1 MQVSNG
7 ANNAAPSTTLL
18 TGVNT
23 SGPARADTVE
33 RQLNRQT
40 PPLTTPL
47 EKPLTGYKIEETNP
61 ASPVQATSEQ
71 GAASSPPPEIA
82 QQDLPLASAAKIT
95 QPSLAATKR
104 AIFFEV
110 LTEIMYFHFEHPGQ
124 LIIFGSCGIDLLHGR
139 INENVNDI
147 DVLLNEEKTTNNLLI
162 QLNQRLQK
170 IVFSKDFPWKDCSPN
185 LRLVGNQP
193 YNAEL
198 SPLSGQLTLFHT
210 GKPWIKIECSVK
222 TTWMKELDLT
232 RDDFVIRIPTHIST
246 QYKGTIPVLSTLGF
260 LALDLLSLKKMH
272 DNLITTTEDN
282 QKLRVILNSAV
293 TLSKIEKHVFTLYY
307 HQKNPDFY
315 QSEPFK
321 ALNREFAEAVTL
333 IRNIYS
339 VDQLYHSFF
348 GSPYQLKHS
357 RSQEKRALINI
368 LSSDKCRHEA
378 AYSFN
383 ELMILLRNDFD
394 LENTPKDGNCFYAS
408 LASGLNKNR
417 AAATNFLK
425 TYNVLLGTSLHDTA
439 HEQVVIRPDMVRCM
453 IHCWIASALNA
464 GLSASEYEEL
474 NTLIL
479 PEPGKSING
488 LLESRTIADPAGN
501 PNDTAHYGWSSLLHI
516 MAIVTGTTIIL
527 LKVNPKKQNIEK
539 HKHSIHEAN
548 QLTPNLIKTL
558 RAKQPALFNS
568 DVNDPRITSL
578 LFMAHSGGDHYY
590 SASPSPRLINVFRP
604 YMITEHY
611 LIVPFRVK
619 ETECKQPQHH
629 ASQPP
634 AHQQAISEETVGR
647 THQSADVVEQKT
659 ESLPPKRPVS
669 SIAEIKTPSKETAAG
684 PANPAK
690 TTALDREELI
700 RKKIQIVLTIISNP
714 KTSNN
719 LSKKKLDNL
728 GDNLFNEVL
737 KVIQEPDQT
746 NPIVVDMSAFS
757 DTTLLALETGKQ
769 LNHIESILFLAL
781 HKIIHHCDANN
792 PIFMTEILRDLHT
805 ANRAGCIKA
814 SVVLAIL
821 AARTGSPEAFNLAM
835 QPFNPTYNNQ
845 TYHKLRFTLPAEFD
859 KIYPDYRTT
868 MPNQIY
874 NAVHFIEKKNFSAV
888 DWQEIEQNF
897 PVNEE
902 INSLL
907 TPTQLISD
915 SPEYAKTDITTIRSA
930 MLNCAYKGHISLHRG
945 DTPRSLTFFLK
956 SAIAYI
962 MATDNGADISHY
974 EEAAG
979 LSAIYMT
986 IRLISRI
993 DPQCN
998 LQTDAPFLHSWMP
1011 HIELIRYHLETAS
1024 LKTLLYAIK
1033 AQRATETL
1041 WTHSWFTYAYS
1052 KTATLMGQTLPE
1064 SFEMFRSLMDHQTK
1078 FLFDHGSPIR
1088 ELPTHSAGQK
1098 PDSTETTSLAAR
1110 NSKAYRLASS
1120 ASGNNTQCTDPILQA
1135 KYKISEKLE
1144 AKKQTRKAV
1153 EIVQTLKQRVDALSA
1168 DFIQLYQDANPKK
1181 ARNAANIYVRAI
1193 MLLDQSI
1200 ELATRDIPII
1210 TRELENASKDRAK
1223 NNFLEKTKIQA
1234 AMLTYN
1240 TLFGFAALA
1249 HIKEELLFEQEAT
1262 QRLIEFHNILL
1273 TKESTEYIT
1282 VKQHHKLEKLVANFI
1297 ELLDPLL
1304 YADISEQFLKNMVL
1318 ILVSCR
1324 RLVANCISDRNVAS
1338 IQALIKQWIAYCH
1351 DENSLLETL
1360 ELIITLDLSDHEFIT
1375 QFNPLIDTIL
1385 LKIQYLTAK
1394 QDDSYDQ
1401 EDQLILYRNV
1411 EKILGKFDSTEQ
1423 INFYQSIWSPQ
1434 LERLKKMTSQELEIK
1449 NAKAEKYW
1457 NILIKE
1463 EQENNAKEQKKLES
1477 IINRKLST
1485 IASEQKI
1492 QNTVEPD
1499 ESDSEESTS
1508 GENHQPP
1515 CSASSDHVDDH
1526 IDIAS
1531 LDFEIG
1537 PLDSLNMAWRH
1548 FGSGQLSQANTLVL
1562 EMLNNPPDDS
1572 LLVVQIKSLRSEILI
1587 KQFFEFVL
1595 QGMQRSRGI
1604 LVCSTD
1610 YLKKMEADLAK
1621 QKELSKIDKNTKIT
1635 VQKQPIRN
1643 LSDKIFE
1650 LATLFS
1656 THQQILQD
1664 AFTLQ
1669 KEIIDVLQ
1677 LFTFDSDQETQDLS
1691 LIKCDLELIIQA
1703 QDRITCF
1710 VSNIKTASENLI
1722 TLLNCRRQLLALIKE
1737 VMVRKSIS
1745 GQPGLPATGSGA
1757 SKNKPSDAKSNLKAA
1772 PLKAAPEETLSEN
1785 SISEIRNKMET
1796 LAQTMENFKGRLLMP
1811 KQRNFVRK
1819 LIEAS

>member
-40 PPLTTPL
+40 PPLNTPL
-47 EKPLTGYKIEETNP
+47 EKPLTRYKIEEMNP
-61 ASPVQATSEQ
+61 ASPVKATAEHE
-71 GAASSPPPEIA
+71 AASSTPPEIA
-82 QQDLPLASAAKIT
+82 QKDLPLASAAKIT
-95 QPSLAATKR
+95 QPSLATTKR
-104 AIFFEV
+104 SIFYEV
-110 LTEIMYFHFEHPGQ
+110 LTEIMYFHCNNPGQ
-124 LIIFGSCGIDLLHGR
+124 LVIFGSCGIDLLHTR

-147 DVLLNEEKTTNNLLI
+147 DILLNDEKTTNNLLI
-162 QLNQRLQK
+162 QLNRRLQQ

-193 YNAEL
+193 YHGEL

-222 TTWMKELDLT
+222 TAWMKELDLT
-232 RDDFVIRIPTHIST
+232 RDDYVIRIPTHIST
-246 QYKGTIPVLSTLGF
+246 EYKGTIPVLSTMGY
-260 LALDLLSLKKMH
+260 LALDLFSLKKLH

-282 QKLRVILNSAV
+282 QKLRVILNSAM

-307 HQKNPDFY
+307 HPKNPGLHK
-315 QSEPFK
+315 SEPFK
-321 ALNREFAEAVTL
+321 ALNSGFVEAITL

-339 VDQLYHSFF
+339 ADQLYHSFF
-348 GSPYQLKHS
+348 DSPYQLKHS

-368 LSSDKCRHEA
+368 LSSDKCRHET

-394 LENTPKDGNCFYAS
+394 LENTAKDGNCFYAS

-479 PEPGKSING
+479 PEPGKSIHD
-488 LLESRTIADPAGN
+488 LLKSRLIANPAAN
-501 PNDTAHYGWSSLLHI
+501 PNDTGHYGWSSLLHI

-568 DVNDPRITSL
+568 DANDPRITSL
-578 LFMAHSGGDHYY
+578 LFIAHSGGDHYY
-590 SASPSPRLINVFRP
+590 AASPSPGLINVFRP
-604 YMITEHY
+604 YMLTEHY
-611 LIVPFRVK
+611 LIAPFRAK
-619 ETECKQPQHH
+619 ETECKQPQHD

-634 AHQQAISEETVGR
+634 AHQQAISEETAGCA
-647 THQSADVVEQKT
+647 HQSSDVVEQKT
-659 ESLPPKRPVS
+659 ESLPPERPAS
-669 SIAEIKTPSKETAAG
+669 SVAKINTPSKETTAG
-684 PANPAK
+684 PANPAE
-690 TTALDREELI
+690 TTESDREERI

-714 KTSNN
+714 KTSNS

-728 GDNLFNEVL
+728 GDSLFDEVL

-746 NPIVVDMSAFS
+746 NPITVDMKAFS
-757 DTTLLALETGKQ
+757 DTTLLALETGKR

-805 ANRAGCIKA
+805 VNRAWHIQA
-814 SVVLAIL
+814 PVVLAIL

-835 QPFNPTYNNQ
+835 QPLYPTFCNQ

-859 KIYPDYRTT
+859 EIYPDYRTII
-868 MPNQIY
+868 PQHIH
-874 NAVHFIEKKNFSAV
+874 NAGHYIEKKNFSAA
-888 DWQEIEQNF
+888 DWQEIDVHF

-902 INSLL
+902 INRLL
-907 TPTQLISD
+907 TPTLLISD

-998 LQTDAPFLHSWMP
+998 LQTEAPFLHSWMP
-1011 HIELIRYHLETAS
+1011 HIDLIRHRLETAS
-1024 LKTLLYAIK
+1024 LNTLLYAIK

-1064 SFEMFRSLMDHQTK
+1064 SFETFRSLMDHQTK

-1088 ELPTHSAGQK
+1088 ELPALEARQK
-1098 PDSTETTSLAAR
+1098 PDTTDTTSLVAR
-1110 NSKAYRLASS
+1110 NSREYRLAS
-1120 ASGNNTQCTDPILQA
+1120 GHKTQCADPVLQA

-1153 EIVQTLKQRVDALSA
+1153 EIVRTLKQRVDLLSD

-1181 ARNAANIYVRAI
+1181 ARNTANIYVRAI
-1193 MLLDQSI
+1193 QLLDQSI

-1210 TRELENASKDRAK
+1210 TRELENASKNRAK
-1223 NNFLEKTKIQA
+1223 NSFLEKTKMQE

-1240 TLFGFAALA
+1240 TLYGFAALA
-1249 HIKEELLFEQEAT
+1249 HIKEELLFEQEVT
-1262 QRLIEFHNILL
+1262 QKLVEFHNTLL
-1273 TKESTEYIT
+1273 TKESAEYIT

-1297 ELLDPLL
+1297 ELLDPLQ

-1318 ILVSCR
+1318 ILVSCK
-1324 RLVANCISDRNVAS
+1324 RLVASCLSDRNVAS

-1351 DENSLLETL
+1351 DESNLLETL

-1401 EDQLILYRNV
+1401 EDQLILYQNV
-1411 EKILGKFDSTEQ
+1411 EKILGKFNSTEQ

-1457 NILIKE
+1457 NILIRE
-1463 EQENNAKEQKKLES
+1463 EQENNAREQKKLES

-1485 IASEQKI
+1485 ITSEQKN
-1492 QNTVEPD
+1492 QNTVKPD

-1531 LDFEIG
+1531 LDIEIG
-1537 PLDSLNMAWRH
+1537 SLDSLKMAWRH

-1572 LLVVQIKSLRSEILI
+1572 LLIVQIKSLRSEILI
-1587 KQFFEFVL
+1587 KQFFDVVL

-1610 YLKKMEADLAK
+1610 YLKKVEADLAK

-1643 LSDKIFE
+1643 LSDKVFE

-1669 KEIIDVLQ
+1669 KEIINVLQ

-1691 LIKCDLELIIQA
+1691 LIKSDLELIIEA

-1722 TLLNCRRQLLALIKE
+1722 ALLNCRRQLLALIKE
-1737 VMVRKSIS
+1737 VMARKSIS
-1745 GQPGLPATGSGA
+1745 GQPGLPAVGSDA
-1757 SKNKPSDAKSNLKAA
+1757 SKNRSSGAKSNLN
-1772 PLKAAPEETLSEN
+1772 AAPEETLPEN
-1785 SISEIRNKMET
+1785 SITEIRNKMET
-1796 LAQTMENFKGRLLMP
+1796 LAQAMENFKDRLLMP
-1811 KQRNFVRK
+1811 KQRNFVQR

>member
-7 ANNAAPSTTLL
+7 SNNAASTATLL

-23 SGPARADTVE
+23 SGTARTDTVE
-33 RQLNRQT
+33 TQLNHQT
-40 PPLTTPL
+40 PPLNTSL
-47 EKPLTGYKIEETNP
+47 EKPLSGYKIEEINP
-61 ASPVQATSEQ
+61 ASPVQATSEH

-82 QQDLPLASAAKIT
+82 QKDLPLASAAKIT

-104 AIFFEV
+104 TIFFEV
-110 LTEIMYFHFEHPGQ
+110 LTEIMYFHCDHPEQ
-124 LIIFGSCGIDLLHGR
+124 LVIFGSCGIDLLHTC

-147 DVLLNEEKTTNNLLI
+147 DILLNDEKTTNNLLI
-162 QLNQRLQK
+162 QLNRRLQQ
-170 IVFSKDFPWKDCSPN
+170 IVFSEDFPWKDCSPN

-222 TTWMKELDLT
+222 TTWMKQLDLT
-232 RDDFVIRIPTHIST
+232 RDDYVIKIPTHIST
-246 QYKGTIPVLSTLGF
+246 EYKGTIPVLSTMGY
-260 LALDLLSLKKMH
+260 LALDLLSLTKLH

-282 QKLRVILNSAV
+282 QRLRVILNSAI

-307 HQKNPDFY
+307 HPKNPGLHK
-315 QSEPFK
+315 SEPFK
-321 ALNREFAEAVTL
+321 ALNSGFVEAITL

-339 VDQLYHSFF
+339 ADQLYHSFF
-348 GSPYQLKHS
+348 DSPYQLKHS

-368 LSSDKCRHEA
+368 LSSDKCRHET

-394 LENTPKDGNCFYAS
+394 LENTAKDGNCFYAS

-425 TYNVLLGTSLHDTA
+425 TYNVLLGTSLHNTA
-439 HEQVVIRPDMVRCM
+439 HEQVVIRPDMVRHI
-453 IHCWIASALNA
+453 IHCWIGFALNA
-464 GLSASEYEEL
+464 GLSAPEYEEL

-479 PEPGKSING
+479 PEPGKSIHD
-488 LLESRTIADPAGN
+488 LLKSRLIADPAAN

-568 DVNDPRITSL
+568 DANDARITSL
-578 LFMAHSGGDHYY
+578 LFIAHSGGDHYY
-590 SASPSPRLINVFRP
+590 SASPSPGLINVFRP
-604 YMITEHY
+604 YMLAEHY
-611 LIVPFRVK
+611 LIMPFRVK
-619 ETECKQPQHH
+619 ETECKQPPHH

-634 AHQQAISEETVGR
+634 AHQQAITEETLGSI
-647 THQSADVVEQKT
+647 HPSLDVVEQQT
-659 ESLPPKRPVS
+659 ESLPPERPVS
-669 SIAEIKTPSKETAAG
+669 SVAEIETPSKETAAE
-684 PANPAK
+684 PANPAE
-690 TTALDREELI
+690 TTASDREERI
-700 RKKIQIVLTIISNP
+700 KKKIQIVLTIISNP
-714 KTSNN
+714 KTSNS

-728 GDNLFNEVL
+728 GDSLFDEVL

-746 NPIVVDMSAFS
+746 NPITVDMRAFS
-757 DTTLLALETGKQ
+757 DTTLLALETGKR

-805 ANRAGCIKA
+805 VNRAWHIQA
-814 SVVLAIL
+814 PVVLAIL

-835 QPFNPTYNNQ
+835 QPLYPTFCNQ

-859 KIYPDYRTT
+859 EIYPDYRTII
-868 MPNQIY
+868 PQHIH
-874 NAVHFIEKKNFSAV
+874 NAGHYIEKKNFSAA
-888 DWQEIEQNF
+888 DWQEIDLHF

-915 SPEYAKTDITTIRSA
+915 SPESAKTDITTIRSA
-930 MLNCAYKGHISLHRG
+930 MLNCAFKGHISLHRG

-998 LQTDAPFLHSWMP
+998 LQTEAPFLHSWMP
-1011 HIELIRYHLETAS
+1011 HFDLIRYRLETAS

-1052 KTATLMGQTLPE
+1052 KTATLMGHTLPE
-1064 SFEMFRSLMDHQTK
+1064 SFETFKSLMDHQTK
-1078 FLFDHGSPIR
+1078 FLFDHGSPIQ
-1088 ELPTHSAGQK
+1088 ELPTHNARQK
-1098 PDSTETTSLAAR
+1098 PDTTDTTSLVAR
-1110 NSKAYRLASS
+1110 NSKEYRLASS
-1120 ASGNNTQCTDPILQA
+1120 ASGNKTQCPDPVLQA

-1153 EIVQTLKQRVDALSA
+1153 EIVRTLKQRVDTLSA
-1168 DFIQLYQDANPKK
+1168 DFIKLYQDANPRK
-1181 ARNAANIYVRAI
+1181 ARNATNIYVRAI
-1193 MLLDQSI
+1193 LLLDQSI

-1210 TRELENASKDRAK
+1210 TRELENASKNRAK
-1223 NNFLEKTKIQA
+1223 NNFLEKTKMQE

-1249 HIKEELLFEQEAT
+1249 HIKEELLFEQEVT
-1262 QRLIEFHNILL
+1262 QKLVEFHNTLL

-1282 VKQHHKLEKLVANFI
+1282 VKEHHKLEKLVANFI
-1297 ELLDPLL
+1297 ELLDPLQH
-1304 YADISEQFLKNMVL
+1304 ADISEQFLKNMVL
-1318 ILVSCR
+1318 ILVSCK
-1324 RLVANCISDRNVAS
+1324 RLVANFISDRNVAP
-1338 IQALIKQWIAYCH
+1338 IQALIKQWIAHCH
-1351 DENSLLETL
+1351 DESNLLETL
-1360 ELIITLDLSDHEFIT
+1360 ELIITLDLRDYEFIT

-1401 EDQLILYRNV
+1401 EDQLILYQNV
-1411 EKILGKFDSTEQ
+1411 EKILKKFNSTEQ

-1463 EQENNAKEQKKLES
+1463 EQENNAREQKKLES

-1485 IASEQKI
+1485 IASGQKN

-1515 CSASSDHVDDH
+1515 CSASSDHVDE
-1526 IDIAS
+1526 DIAS
-1531 LDFEIG
+1531 LDIEIG
-1537 PLDSLNMAWRH
+1537 SQDSLNMAWRH

-1572 LLVVQIKSLRSEILI
+1572 LLIVQIKSLRSEILI
-1587 KQFFEFVL
+1587 KQFFDVVL

-1610 YLKKMEADLAK
+1610 YLKKVEADLAR
-1621 QKELSKIDKNTKIT
+1621 QKERSKIDKNTKIT

-1643 LSDKIFE
+1643 LSDKVFE

-1722 TLLNCRRQLLALIKE
+1722 ELLNCRRQLLALIKE
-1737 VMVRKSIS
+1737 VMARKSIS
-1745 GQPGLPATGSGA
+1745 GQPGLPATGYDA
-1757 SKNKPSDAKSNLKAA
+1757 SKNRPSGAKSLN
-1772 PLKAAPEETLSEN
+1772 AAPEETLPEN
-1785 SISEIRNKMET
+1785 SITEIRNKMET
-1796 LAQTMENFKGRLLMP
+1796 LAQAMENFKGRLLRP
-1811 KQRNFVRK
+1811 QQRNFVQR
-1819 LIEAS
+1819 LIGAS